1 MTAQKIPVIKKN
13 VPSQAVF
20 VAPVPSV
27 SGAGAA
33 VLGKNRDTPPSTPR
47 QYRSYRPYIR
57 QATAQRLVSGYWAK
71 EGENLRGS
79 SVAGCGRWKV
89 HGAAPV
95 AQIVVEGGQ
104 ARMSGHFIC
113 GCNWTCEMC
122 ARATVARNR
131 SWLRGALFP
140 ALAEHGKSGSLVTL
154 TLAHS
159 YNVDWA
165 VPVASLKAAYGLFD
179 KRMSKVYKKAGSV
192 GKFKAFEVT
201 IGWNGIHPHFH
212 ILVTHDIDADLVAM
226 EAAMRDAW
234 YSAVTEVGG
243 RCTHRGFDFQANRLN
258 DYAAKMEAAHELS
271 SQSTKQGRKNGK
283 SLSQTLDAA
292 GRGDLISG
300 AEWQR
305 AIKALGSTNRFNA
318 GALAKNLGIPTPSEW
333 ESEQEEP
340 EQGELVLEEPA
351 PPVLIEYPLDDHMAA
366 THPALGR
373 PGLAMILRAAARSGK
388 PGVLSMVRALKKEY
402 LQCDAVRSL
411 SCAGEPWAIEP
422 EIIKIARTRPLLPHE
437 VAEYLLVKSRAPVVD
452 RMPEIGLGD
461 IDFGDF
467 DLDAATEFSCAGCP
481 F

>member
-1 MTAQKIPVIKKN
+1 MVGSKA
-13 VPSQAVF
+13 
-20 VAPVPSV
+20 AP
-27 SGAGAA
+27 GGR
-33 VLGKNRDTPPSTPR
+33 LGKNRDTPPCNPR
-47 QYRSYRPYIR
+47 QYRPYIR

-79 SVAGCGRWKV
+79 SVAGCGRWKA
-89 HGAAPV
+89 HGAALV
-95 AQIVVEGGQ
+95 AQIAVESGQ

-131 SWLRGALFP
+131 SWLRAALFP
-140 ALAEHGKSGSLVTL
+140 ALKEHGKSGSLVTL

-165 VPVASLKAAYGLFD
+165 VPVAALKAAYGLFD
-179 KRMSKVYKKAGSV
+179 KRMAKVYKKAGSV

-201 IGWNGIHPHFH
+201 IGQNGIHPHFH

-234 YSAVTEVGG
+234 YSAVNEAGG
-243 RCTHRGFDFQANRLN
+243 RCTDRGFDFQANRLN

-292 GRGDLISG
+292 GRGDLTAG

-305 AIKALGSTNRFNA
+305 AIKALGSTNRFHA
-318 GALAKNLGIPTPSEW
+318 GALAKNLDIPTPSEW
-333 ESEQEEP
+333 EDEQEEL
-340 EQGELVLEEPA
+340 EQGELALEEPA
-351 PPVLIEYPLDDHMAA
+351 LPVIIEYSLDDHLKA

-373 PGLAMILRAAARSGK
+373 PGLAMILRAAQRGGESK
-388 PGVLSMVRALKKEY
+388 VLMMVKALCRFSDSQRMPSW
-402 LQCDAVRSL
+402 LPTD
-411 SCAGEPWAIEP
+411 EPWAVEP
-422 EIIKIARTRPLLPHE
+422 EIIKTAKLRPLTREE
-437 VAEYLLVKSRAPVVD
+437 VGEYMRVKNARVSRPLV
-452 RMPEIGLGD
+452 
-461 IDFGDF
+461 
-467 DLDAATEFSCAGCP
+467 AA
-481 F
+481 